1 MKKTL
6 IAGLAASTLVLT
18 LAGVGP
24 VLADSGKHK
33 PTNGSI
39 FFDRKLEME
48 DPAMARVSIGRAV
61 AAALN
66 SAPGTVLSVELDD
79 EDRFL
84 VYEVKIVGAD
94 KTITTKVTVDAG
106 DGRILAKKRER
117 AEH

>member
-18 LAGVGP
+18 LGVGP
-24 VLADSGKHK
+24 ALADSGQHQ
-33 PTNGSI
+33 PINGSI
-39 FFDRKLEME
+39 RVDRQLETE
-48 DPAMARVSIGRAV
+48 YPAM

-66 SAPGTVLSVELDD
+66 TAPGTVLSVELDD

-106 DGRILAKKRER
+106 DGRILATKRER
-117 AEH
+117 AER